1 MELEWDLLF
10 VQDHSNELG
19 VRGDVVPIE
28 LQDHV
33 EVPSSTGCLER
44 EGAGAVI
51 GGVGLVSPLFVF

>member
-1 MELEWDLLF
+1 M
-10 VQDHSNELG
+10 QDHSNELG